1 MAFLPHILRIMHGM
15 CGLSV
20 RGGAKAPETAAEPP
34 PEGPKWRVFGPMRAE
49 AGPTAADSGN
59 EMYFY
64 AIHRPD
70 ESE

>member
-1 MAFLPHILRIMHGM
+1 MAFWPHISHFMHGM

-20 RGGAKAPETAAEPP
+20 RRGAKALEMALKAP
-34 PEGPKWRVFGPMRAE
+34 PEAPKMRSFDPMRAE
-49 AGPTAADSGN
+49 AGPAAAAPGD

-64 AIHRPD
+64 AIHHPD